1 MSGPRVRRRMS
12 IVRGRLLLVCIVMGL
27 AFAVEEVHAV
37 RADFDRCV
45 ILVDRADREIRRY
58 EQTVAQLS
66 ASLDPSSHLQRTAA
80 GQELA
85 RLVRRS
91 DFLRT
96 RSARALSQ
104 TDRIRAGLR
113 EARGPICA
121 SCPLALS
128 VGLYCRGAESLLS
141 EVDEAFNRV
150 REFES
155 TLRTHQ
161 AGDALAVLRPLLPS
175 SEELPL
181 PDRGKAVW
189 RFSSGVDYYHLED
202 VDTLAMTPEQRE
214 SLRQLTEVPLSV
226 WTSVQWRKTRSA
238 AVVEELVPTLHL
250 SERRTRLSLPL
261 RSRKVGEQLRFMA
274 TPKAE
279 KWYDDA
285 AGDDAAGDAGAG
297 DAGAV
302 DSGSGH
308 AGAARFR
315 RHDSD
320 MVGVELTTHL
330 TSRPDPQQ
338 QRVWQLPLD
347 LDWEHYR
354 RNRLGYESFVE
365 FRITP
370 SLALHNQARTRRGRI
385 WAEARREQYYG
396 SDADTLDVN
405 RFSIRLE
412 AEQRTTAGA
421 VRLGAGWMTDRHLEV
436 RNPQQ
441 VDRWEGSVLVQR
453 QWSARWGSQWNTR
466 YVYERNRLAAI
477 DTPPATTGGR
487 ELSLV
492 PVVTF
497 RPRED
502 LSLALEPRWERRWSQ
517 SRAAAGQTPA
527 QQRYYLW
534 EARSVWEVLA
544 RFACMRPTVDGTL
557 YAGFRG
563 KSMDAAAATST
574 ADSRA
579 LRTGAEVSLSLFGP
593 FTINAIGDY
602 QYRTYA
608 PYGPRA
614 RVTENMSFS
623 TYFAAA
629 LR

>member
-1 MSGPRVRRRMS
+1 MIRSR
-12 IVRGRLLLVCIVMGL
+12 IRGRLLTACMVLGL
-27 AFAVEEVHAV
+27 AFAVDAVHAV

-45 ILVDRADREIRRY
+45 ILVDRADRDIRRY

-66 ASLDPSSHLQRTAA
+66 ASLDPSSHLQRTAT

-96 RSARALSQ
+96 RAARALSQ
-104 TDRIRAGLR
+104 TDRIRDGLR

-128 VGLYCRGAESLLS
+128 VSLYCRGAESLLS

-150 REFES
+150 RDFES

-161 AGDALAVLRPLLPS
+161 ARDALEVLRQRVPS

-181 PDRGKAVW
+181 PDRGEAGW

-202 VDTLAMTPEQRE
+202 VDTLSMTTEQRE
-214 SLRQLTEVPLSV
+214 SFRKLTEVPLSV
-226 WTSVQWRKTRSA
+226 WTSAQWQLTRPD
-238 AVVEELVPTLHL
+238 AVFEEFAPALHI

-261 RSRKVGEQLRFMA
+261 RSREVGEQLRFVA
-274 TPKAE
+274 TPKTE
-279 KWYDDA
+279 KWYDE
-285 AGDDAAGDAGAG
+285 AAGDAA
-297 DAGAV
+297 
-302 DSGSGH
+302 
-308 AGAARFR
+308 AARFR

-320 MVGVELTTHL
+320 MVGMEITTHL
-330 TSRPDPQQ
+330 AARPNPAKK
-338 QRVWQLPLD
+338 RVWQIPFD

-405 RFSIRLE
+405 RFSVRLE
-412 AEQRTTAGA
+412 VEQRTAAGA

-441 VDRWEGSVLVQR
+441 VDRWEGSVLAQR
-453 QWSARWGSQWNTR
+453 QWSARWGSQLSTR
-466 YVYERNRLAAI
+466 YVYERNRLSTI
-477 DTPPATTGGR
+477 DTSPATTGGS

-492 PVVTF
+492 PAVTF
-497 RPRED
+497 RPREH
-502 LSLALEPRWERRWSQ
+502 LSMSLEPRWERRWSQ
-517 SRAAAGQTPA
+517 SGAAAGPA
-527 QQRYYLW
+527 AAEQRFYLW
-534 EARSVWEVLA
+534 DARSVWEVLA
-544 RFACMRPTVDGTL
+544 RITYMLPTVDGTL

-563 KSMDAAAATST
+563 KRMDDAAVTST

-579 LRTGAEVSLSLFGP
+579 LRTGAELSLALFGP
-593 FTINAIGDY
+593 FTLNAFGDY
-602 QYRTYA
+602 QYRSYA
-608 PYGPRA
+608 PYGPQA
-614 RVTENMSFS
+614 RVTENISFS
-623 TYFAAA
+623 TNFAAS